1 MPMRAD
7 HLSVARRKNPSCL
20 AIKDWPLCDNN
31 DRRPFSAVV
40 CSARDGKRWLE
51 RLLLPLTRSGP
62 KVLAGVLT
70 AGQVKRIADAHK
82 EQMMRFG
89 YLP

>member
-1 MPMRAD
+1 
-7 HLSVARRKNPSCL
+7 
-20 AIKDWPLCDNN
+20 
-31 DRRPFSAVV
+31 
-40 CSARDGKRWLE
+40 
-51 RLLLPLTRSGP
+51 
-62 KVLAGVLT
+62 VLAGVLT